1 MASKSTLTL
10 LDTVQ
15 TSSLRIA
22 LGAFRTSPK
31 LSLCAE
37 AAEPPLCYRRLI
49 LTSNLLTSVA
59 QYPNSPIHN
68 SIFLCNS
75 SHFPASYKP
84 IRTLLE
90 LSLNIPFNPLP
101 LQPIFTINPPW
112 TLSPPSVW
120 LDLTQI
126 SSINKIPYIPLI
138 TNLIQ
143 EHPNHT
149 ICYSDGSKTKSGT
162 AYAYSIDK
170 TLVAQRINNIASIY
184 TAELMGIFACLS
196 DLSQLAPNRQ
206 FLLLTDSLSSLH
218 SITDPYSTNPL
229 VQRIQLSIHTLSSI
243 GSHVTFGWIPGH
255 IGFPEHDAVDKAAK
269 QATLF
274 PHITDKTYL
283 PVSDYKNHYRSH
295 ILQNWHLAWKN
306 QSGNH
311 LLRIKKTPSLW
322 KSSLRPSRKEE
333 VTLTRLRIY

>member
-1 MASKSTLTL
+1 
-10 LDTVQ
+10 
-15 TSSLRIA
+15 
-22 LGAFRTSPK
+22 
-31 LSLCAE
+31 
-37 AAEPPLCYRRLI
+37 
-49 LTSNLLTSVA
+49 
-59 QYPNSPIHN
+59 
-68 SIFLCNS
+68 
-75 SHFPASYKP
+75 
-84 IRTLLE
+84 
-90 LSLNIPFNPLP
+90 
-101 LQPIFTINPPW
+101 
-112 TLSPPSVW
+112 
-120 LDLTQI
+120 
-126 SSINKIPYIPLI
+126 
-138 TNLIQ
+138 
-143 EHPNHT
+143 
-149 ICYSDGSKTKSGT
+149 
-162 AYAYSIDK
+162 
-170 TLVAQRINNIASIY
+170 
-184 TAELMGIFACLS
+184 MGIFACLS

-311 LLRIKKTPSLW
+311 LLRIKKTPSPW

-333 VTLTRLRIY
+333 VTLTRLRIGHTRITHSYLLNPYTQSPSPCPHCSEVNLTVDHFFTCTHLHPLRISMNVPPSISQALKNDSDTVSLSLQYLRSTKFYSSI